1 MQSNQKDINWITT
14 VLDHDINELKETLE
28 AVQTLRVDE
37 ERTVPHSDLAAAKR
51 EAQADLMEQ
60 VKSLAEYAYKV
71 CVRRNET
78 YASES
83 AKVGPGTPMPSSAD
97 VEWVPFT
104 FNILCESDEV
114 RQSIYDRQDNTFI
127 LEEFTSLSESD
138 SFWKVYRAIFKN
150 QLHDDKFT
158 RVMGEPFYG
167 WVILPA
173 NEPMAWRRDGVS
185 GMIEGAP
192 CTISTISLMEIG
204 GDTSLFA
211 SVMLPFHPEY

>member
-1 MQSNQKDINWITT
+1 MKNNQEDINWITGI
-14 VLDHDINELKETLE
+14 LDHDINELKETLE
-28 AVQTLRVDE
+28 AVQALRLDE
-37 ERTVPHSDLAAAKR
+37 ERAVAYSDLAAAKR
-51 EAQADLMEQ
+51 EAQAELMER
-60 VKSLAEYAYKV
+60 VKNLAEYAYKV

-83 AKVGPGTPMPSSAD
+83 TKVPSSDD

-104 FNILCESDEV
+104 LNILCESDEV
-114 RQSIYDRQDNTFI
+114 RQGIYDRRDNTFT
-127 LEEFTSLSESD
+127 LEDFTFLIESD
-138 SFWKVYRAIFKN
+138 SSWKLYRAVFKN

-167 WVILPA
+167 WVMLPA

-192 CTISTISLMEIG
+192 CTISTISLMEMG
-204 GDTSLFA
+204 GDTSLSA

>member
-1 MQSNQKDINWITT
+1 MQRNIDWLTN
-14 VLDHDINELKETLE
+14 VLDHDIKELKETLE
-28 AVQTLRVDE
+28 TILALRAKE
-37 ERTVPHSDLAAAKR
+37 ESYRDVTNQHAAGKR
-51 EAQADLMEQ
+51 EAQAELMEQ
-60 VKSLAEYAYKV
+60 VKNLAEYAYKV

-83 AKVGPGTPMPSSAD
+83 AKAPSSDD

-104 FNILCESDEV
+104 LNILCESDEV
-114 RQSIYDRQDNTFI
+114 RQSIYDRRDNTFT
-127 LEEFTSLSESD
+127 LEDFTFLIESD
-138 SFWKVYRAIFKN
+138 SSWKLYRAVFKN

-167 WVILPA
+167 WVMLPA

-185 GMIEGAP
+185 GMIEGAL

-204 GDTSLFA
+204 GDTSLSA
-211 SVMLPFHPEY
+211 SVMLPFRPE

>member
-1 MQSNQKDINWITT
+1 MKNTQKDINWITA
-14 VLDHDINELKETLE
+14 VLDHDISELKETLE
-28 AVQTLRVDE
+28 AVQALRVDE
-37 ERTVPHSDLAAAKR
+37 EQAVTRSDLAAAKR
-51 EAQADLMEQ
+51 EAQAELMEQ
-60 VKSLAEYAYKV
+60 VKNLAEYAYKV

-83 AKVGPGTPMPSSAD
+83 AKAPSSDD

-104 FNILCESDEV
+104 LNILCESDEV
-114 RQSIYDRQDNTFI
+114 RQGIYDRRDNTFT
-127 LEEFTSLSESD
+127 LEDFTFLIESD
-138 SFWKVYRAIFKN
+138 SSWKLYRAVFKN

-167 WVILPA
+167 WVMLPA
-173 NEPMAWRRDGVS
+173 NEPMAWRRYGVS

-204 GDTSLFA
+204 GDTSLSA
-211 SVMLPFHPEY
+211 SVMLPFRPE

>member
-1 MQSNQKDINWITT
+1 MKNTQKDINWITA
-14 VLDHDINELKETLE
+14 VLDHDISELKETLE
-28 AVQTLRVDE
+28 AVQALRVDE
-37 ERTVPHSDLAAAKR
+37 EQAVTRSDLATAKR
-51 EAQADLMEQ
+51 EAQAELMEQ
-60 VKSLAEYAYKV
+60 VKNLAEYAYKV

-83 AKVGPGTPMPSSAD
+83 AKAPSSDD

-104 FNILCESDEV
+104 LNILCESGEV
-114 RQSIYDRQDNTFI
+114 RQGIYDRRDNTFT
-127 LEEFTSLSESD
+127 LEDFTFLIESD
-138 SFWKVYRAIFKN
+138 SSWKLYRAVFKN

-167 WVILPA
+167 WVMLPA

-204 GDTSLFA
+204 GDTSL
-211 SVMLPFHPEY
+211 SVSALLPFRPE

>member
-1 MQSNQKDINWITT
+1 MKNTQKDINWITA
-14 VLDHDINELKETLE
+14 VLDHDISELKETLE
-28 AVQTLRVDE
+28 AVQALRVDE
-37 ERTVPHSDLAAAKR
+37 EQAVTRSDLATAKR
-51 EAQADLMEQ
+51 EAQAELMEQ
-60 VKSLAEYAYKV
+60 VKNLAEYAYKV

-83 AKVGPGTPMPSSAD
+83 AKAPSSDDA
-97 VEWVPFT
+97 EWVPFT
-104 FNILCESDEV
+104 LNILCESGEV
-114 RQSIYDRQDNTFI
+114 RQGIYDRRDNPFTLEDFTFLI
-127 LEEFTSLSESD
+127 ESD
-138 SFWKVYRAIFKN
+138 SSWKLYRAVFKN

-167 WVILPA
+167 WVMLPA

-204 GDTSLFA
+204 GDTSLSA
-211 SVMLPFHPEY
+211 SVMLPFRPE

>member
-1 MQSNQKDINWITT
+1 MQSNQKDINWITA
-14 VLDHDINELKETLE
+14 VLDHDIDELKETLE
-28 AVQTLRVDE
+28 AVQALRLDE
-37 ERTVPHSDLAAAKR
+37 ERTITRSDLAATKR
-51 EAQADLMEQ
+51 EAQAKLMEQ
-60 VKSLAEYAYKV
+60 VKNLAEYAYKV

-83 AKVGPGTPMPSSAD
+83 AKAPSSDDA
-97 VEWVPFT
+97 EWVPFT
-104 FNILCESDEV
+104 LNILCESGEV
-114 RQSIYDRQDNTFI
+114 RQGIYDRRDNTFT
-127 LEEFTSLSESD
+127 LEDFTFLIESD
-138 SFWKVYRAIFKN
+138 SSWKLYRAVFKN

-167 WVILPA
+167 WVMLPA

-204 GDTSLFA
+204 GDTSLSA
-211 SVMLPFHPEY
+211 SVMLPFRPE

>member
-1 MQSNQKDINWITT
+1 MKNTQKDINWITA
-14 VLDHDINELKETLE
+14 VLDHDISELKETLE
-28 AVQTLRVDE
+28 AVQALRVDE
-37 ERTVPHSDLAAAKR
+37 EQAVTRSDLATAKR
-51 EAQADLMEQ
+51 EAQAELMEQ
-60 VKSLAEYAYKV
+60 VKNLAEYAYKV

-83 AKVGPGTPMPSSAD
+83 AKAPSSDD

-104 FNILCESDEV
+104 LNILCESGEV
-114 RQSIYDRQDNTFI
+114 RQGIYDRRDNTFT
-127 LEEFTSLSESD
+127 LEDFTFLIESD
-138 SFWKVYRAIFKN
+138 SSWKLYRAVFKN

-167 WVILPA
+167 WVMLPA

-204 GDTSLFA
+204 GDTSLSA
-211 SVMLPFHPEY
+211 SVMLPFRPE

>member
-1 MQSNQKDINWITT
+1 MKNTQKDINWITAI
-14 VLDHDINELKETLE
+14 LDHDISELKETLE
-28 AVQTLRVDE
+28 AVQAHRIDE
-37 ERTVPHSDLAAAKR
+37 EQTVTHSDLAATKR
-51 EAQADLMEQ
+51 EAQARLMEQ
-60 VKSLAEYAYKV
+60 VKNLAEYAYKV

-83 AKVGPGTPMPSSAD
+83 AKVEPVAPMLSSDD

-104 FNILCESDEV
+104 FNILCESDEM
-114 RQSIYDRQDNTFI
+114 RQSIYDRRDNTFT
-127 LEEFTSLSESD
+127 LEDFTPPSEPGSP
-138 SFWKVYRAIFKN
+138 WKVYRAVFKN
-150 QLHDDKFT
+150 QLHNDKFT

-167 WVILPA
+167 WVMLPA

-204 GDTSLFA
+204 GDTSLSA
-211 SVMLPFHPEY
+211 SVMLPFRTE

>member
-1 MQSNQKDINWITT
+1 MKNTQKDINWITA
-14 VLDHDINELKETLE
+14 VLDHDISELKETLE
-28 AVQTLRVDE
+28 AVQALRVDE
-37 ERTVPHSDLAAAKR
+37 EQAVTRSDLATAKR
-51 EAQADLMEQ
+51 EAQAELMEQ
-60 VKSLAEYAYKV
+60 VKNLAEYAYKV

-83 AKVGPGTPMPSSAD
+83 AKAPSSDDA
-97 VEWVPFT
+97 EWVPFT
-104 FNILCESDEV
+104 LNILCESGEV
-114 RQSIYDRQDNTFI
+114 RQGIYDRRDNTFT
-127 LEEFTSLSESD
+127 LEDFTFLIESD
-138 SFWKVYRAIFKN
+138 SSWKLYRAVFKN

-167 WVILPA
+167 WVMLPA

-204 GDTSLFA
+204 GDTSLSA
-211 SVMLPFHPEY
+211 SVMLPFRPE